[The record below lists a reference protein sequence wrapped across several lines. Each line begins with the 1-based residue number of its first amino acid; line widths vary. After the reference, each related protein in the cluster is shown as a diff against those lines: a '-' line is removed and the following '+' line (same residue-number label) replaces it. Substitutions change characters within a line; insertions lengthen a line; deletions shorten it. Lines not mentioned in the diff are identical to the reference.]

1 MPPTA
6 RERQL
11 ARQRAA
17 RRAAREAEQAQ
28 KRRRNLS
35 IAGSVLVV
43 LLLVGGIWALVGL
56 TGNDK
61 KTPAA
66 APSGDPAAASA
77 AAAGPCGYTNS
88 SQSAGKPAKPASLP
102 PAEPQRTG
110 AYTAK
115 LDTSQGAVTFDLLTD
130 KAPCAVGSF
139 RSLAGSGFYDNTPC
153 HRLVAQPMFG
163 VLQCGDPSGTGSGG
177 PGYTFNDENLTGATY
192 PKGTV
197 AMANSGPN
205 TNGSQFFL
213 VFTDTQLSP
222 NYTPFGRITSGLD
235 VLEKVAK
242 GGVSGTGGDGAPKI
256 PVQLN
261 KVTVAA
267 S

>member
-1 MPPTA
+1 
-6 RERQL
+6 
-11 ARQRAA
+11 
-17 RRAAREAEQAQ
+17 
-28 KRRRNLS
+28 
-35 IAGSVLVV
+35 VLVV
-43 LLLVGGIWALVGL
+43 VLLVAGIWALVGV
-56 TGNDK
+56 TSNDK
-61 KTPAA
+61 PKPAA
-66 APSGDPAAASA
+66 AAPASSGPV
-77 AAAGPCGYTNS
+77 GPCGYTS
-88 SQSAGKPAKPASLP
+88 GGSAGQAARPASLP
-102 PAEPQRTG
+102 PTEPDRTG
-110 AYTAK
+110 KYVAT
-115 LDTSQGAVTFDLLTD
+115 LQTSQGTVKFDMLTD

-139 RSLAGSGFYDNTPC
+139 RSLASSGFYNDTPC
-153 HRLVAQPMFG
+153 HRLVVQPQFG

-213 VFTDTQLSP
+213 VYTDTQLGP

-235 VLEKVAK
+235 VLQKVAK
-242 GGVSGTGGDGAPKI
+242 GGVDGTGGDGAPKI
-256 PVQLN
+256 PVQLQ

>member
-1 MPPTA
+1 VPSTA

-17 RRAAREAEQAQ
+17 RRAAREAERAR
-28 KRRRNLS
+28 KRRRFLS
-35 IAGSVLVV
+35 IAGSVLAVV
-43 LLLVGGIWALVGL
+43 LLVGGIWLL
-56 TGNDK
+56 TGITSDDK
-61 KTPAA
+61 DSPPAA
-66 APSGDPAAASA
+66 APSAAAPTGPCNY
-77 AAAGPCGYTNS
+77 AAGPE
-88 SQSAGKPAKPASLP
+88 AGQAARPASLP
-102 PAEPQRTG
+102 PAEPE
-110 AYTAK
+110 
-115 LDTSQGAVTFDLLTD
+115 TSGKYKVTLTTNQGVITFDMLTD

-139 RSLAGSGFYDNTPC
+139 RSLAGAGFYNDTPC
-153 HRLVAQPMFG
+153 HRLVAQPQFG

-177 PGYTFNDENLTGATY
+177 PGYTFSDENLEGATY

-222 NYTPFGRITSGLD
+222 SYTPFGRITSGLD
-235 VLEKVAK
+235 VLDKVAK
-242 GGVSGTGGDGAPKI
+242 GGVNGTGGDGAPKI
-256 PVQLN
+256 PVQLQ